1 MKIIAVIKRIILL
14 SFIPF
19 IFTTCFLE
27 APEAPSWE
35 LDLVIPLID
44 EDYPLSDLRGP
55 ILEDSSDGF
64 IDVDSN
70 VILRLNVQDTI
81 GTIKISKD
89 LLTVPGIESV
99 TIGEPIGPIE
109 LNNIGIDQAFESASL
124 SDISPAVAAAPNGT
138 NVPVPAFNLDPI
150 VNEIAIADVEEA
162 DMSQGIIRISVANGF
177 IDAPGSGI
185 PITNLQIVLTGADN
199 AVLGTADFGTINAGA
214 TVTRDINLAGK
225 TMVVPISSLATGDSP
240 GVANFTINATSKQGK
255 ITITVSFI
263 PPFVATRVK
272 GNLPQIDIDIA
283 NSIPLGI
290 SGSTV
295 LISGRFRPDT
305 DDMTFS
311 IQNLL
316 QVPLQANLI
325 LPNFIDSAS
334 NLPKEVSWENIPPGS
349 TELRIVELG
358 GDSLTNP
365 IEGLP
370 LSDIDYLF
378 SASTILTGS
387 SSTITENDA
396 VIITIGLDTLRFKR
410 WKAFFD
416 ETIPT
421 TETNI
426 ENTPEGFAGIT
437 FEDVELIMKLHNTIS
452 VPMFLD
458 LDIVGTNSLFGTS
471 AGLSLRNAEIVFP
484 PFFSTQPETTII
496 KFIKDMTCV
505 NELCQPSGDSDIIDF
520 FNIFPD
526 KITISGKTDLL
537 GEGVVAV
544 GQSLGGGFELKI
556 PFVFSL
562 DSTAKFVPATMNTIA
577 AFPDEQKEQIE
588 NNILYAIVES
598 ELENHFPLSGT
609 ISLLITDDS
618 TKFNVHPDSL
628 FMDTLFTFNL
638 PDTDPDADIFSATS
652 YDSVFLDSSIIRLF
666 TRGEEHFIKPLIIL
680 KSTDGKPRSILPSNF
695 IGITSVMTFR
705 IKINP

>member
-1 MKIIAVIKRIILL
+1 MKIRAVIKRLILL
-14 SFIPF
+14 SFIPLL
-19 IFTTCFLE
+19 FTTCFLE
-27 APEAPSWE
+27 APQSPSWE

-44 EDYPLSDLRGP
+44 EVYPLGDLRGP
-55 ILEDSSDGF
+55 IQEDSSDGF

-70 VILRLNVQDTI
+70 NILRLNVQDTI
-81 GTIKISKD
+81 GTIKISKE
-89 LLTVPGIESV
+89 LLTVAGIASV
-99 TIGEPIGPIE
+99 TISETVGPIE
-109 LNNIGIDQAFESASL
+109 LDNIGTDQTFESAAL
-124 SDISPAVAAAPNGT
+124 SSVSAAVAAAPNGT
-138 NVPVPAFNLDPI
+138 TVPVPPFDLDPI
-150 VNEIAIADVEEA
+150 ENEIAIADVEEA

-177 IDAPGSGI
+177 IDAPASGI
-185 PITNLQIVLTGADN
+185 PITNLVIVLTGADN
-199 AVLGTADFGTINAGA
+199 ATLGTTDFGTINPGQ
-214 TVTRDINLAGK
+214 TVTRDIDLAGK
-225 TMVVPISSLATGDSP
+225 TLVAPITILATGDSP
-240 GVANFTINATSKQGK
+240 GVGAFIINATSKQGK
-255 ITITVSFI
+255 ITIGVTFI

-272 GNLPQIDIDIA
+272 GNLPQIDIDIS

-290 SGSTV
+290 SGSTE
-295 LISGRFRPDT
+295 LISGRFRSDT

-316 QVPLQANLI
+316 QVPLQANLT
-325 LPNFIDSAS
+325 LPNFIDSTS
-334 NLPKEVSWENIPPGS
+334 NVAKEVFWENIPPGS
-349 TELRIVELG
+349 TDIRIVDLG

-365 IEGLP
+365 AGGMP
-370 LSDIDYLF
+370 LSDIEYVF
-378 SASTILTGS
+378 SASTISTGM
-387 SSTITENDA
+387 SSTITEDDA
-396 VIITIGLDTLRFKR
+396 VIIVIGLDTLRFKR
-410 WKAFFD
+410 WRANFD

-426 ENTPEGFAGIT
+426 ENTPEGFAGIN
-437 FEDVELIMKLHNTIS
+437 FEDVELIMKLHNSIS

-471 AGLSLRNAEIVFP
+471 AGLSLRNAEILSP
-484 PFFSTQPETTII
+484 SFSSAQPETTVIR
-496 KFIKDMTCV
+496 FIKDMTCV
-505 NELCQPSGDSDIIDF
+505 NDLCEPSGETDIVDF

-526 KITISGKTDLL
+526 KITVSGETNLL
-537 GEGVVAV
+537 GEGVVAI

-562 DSTAKFVPATMNTIA
+562 DSTAKFVPATVYTIA
-577 AFPDEQKEQIE
+577 AFQEEQKEQIE

-598 ELENHFPLSGT
+598 ELVNSFPLSGT

-638 PDTDPDADIFSATS
+638 PDTDPDAGIFSATS
-652 YDSVFLDSSIIRLF
+652 HDSVFLDSSIIRLF
-666 TRGEEHFIKPLIIL
+666 TKGEEHYLKPLITL
-680 KSTDGKPRSILPSNF
+680 KSTDGKPRTIFPSNF